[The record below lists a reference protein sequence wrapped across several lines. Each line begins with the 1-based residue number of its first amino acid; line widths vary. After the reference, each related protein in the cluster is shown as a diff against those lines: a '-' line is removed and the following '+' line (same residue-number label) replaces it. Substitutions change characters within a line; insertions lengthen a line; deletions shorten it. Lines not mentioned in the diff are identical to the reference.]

1 MITEITG
8 YIMYEK
14 SPQLLA
20 SMAMR
25 ASHDFGLK
33 EPEQRQL
40 AMNEMEKL
48 YDLYKSGKTNEQI
61 NEELKWGLVT
71 LSQIREE
78 VDGKGFF
85 NPERFK

>member
-1 MITEITG
+1 
-8 YIMYEK
+8 MYEK

-33 EPEQRQL
+33 DPKERQS

-61 NEELKWGLVT
+61 NEELKWGVVT
-71 LSQIREE
+71 IKQVREE
-78 VDGKGFF
+78 VEGKGFF
-85 NPERFK
+85 NPDR

>member
-1 MITEITG
+1 
-8 YIMYEK
+8 MYEK
-14 SPQLLA
+14 TPQLLA

-33 EPEQRQL
+33 EAKERQL
-40 AMNEMEKL
+40 AMNEMETL
-48 YDLYKSGKTNEQI
+48 YDLYKSGKTNEEI
-61 NEELKWGLVT
+61 NQELKWGVVT

>member
-1 MITEITG
+1 
-8 YIMYEK
+8 MYEK
-14 SPQLLA
+14 TSQLLA

-25 ASHDFGLK
+25 ASHDFGFK
-33 EPEQRQL
+33 DSEERQL

-61 NEELKWGLVT
+61 AEELNWCVT
-71 LSQIREE
+71 TIKQVREE

-85 NPERFK
+85 NPDR